1 MDLSINEAIQHLA
14 GTEMKYC
21 SRCKTLKPASEFHKN
36 KTSKDGLQPICK
48 KCRAEN
54 DRARRDKKAKAE
66 PMVMEIEPTQ
76 VEKIML
82 PKKAP
87 DTNVII
93 TNDGRKLV
101 RKESSDNKSLDQY
114 TPREILAELK
124 RRGYVW
130 TEMWIKQSVDY
141 DKI

>member
-1 MDLSINEAIQHLA
+1 MPDAVIEALA
-14 GTEMKYC
+14 GTELKYC
-21 SRCKTLKPASEFHKN
+21 SRCKTLKPLSEFHKN
-36 KTSKDGLQPICK
+36 KASKDGLQPICK

-54 DRARRDKKAKAE
+54 DRARTKKAKAE
-66 PMVMEIEPTQ
+66 SLTMEAEPSQ
-76 VEKIML
+76 VEKIVL
-82 PKKAP
+82 PKKAS

-93 TNDGRKLV
+93 TNDGRKLI
-101 RKESSDNKSLDQY
+101 RKESSDNKPLDQY

>member
-1 MDLSINEAIQHLA
+1 MDVPINEAIQHLA
-14 GTEMKYC
+14 GEEMKYC
-21 SRCKTLKPASEFHKN
+21 SCCKTLKPVSEFHKN
-36 KTSKDGLQPICK
+36 KASKDGLQPICK
-48 KCRAEN
+48 KCRAEK
-54 DRARRDKKAKAE
+54 DRTRTTKAKAE
-66 PMVMEIEPTQ
+66 SMTIEVEPAQ
-76 VEKIML
+76 VEKVIV
-82 PKKAP
+82 PKKPADP
-87 DTNVII
+87 NIII

-130 TEMWIKQSVDY
+130 TEMWIKQTIDY